1 MNDTLLLGNE
11 YVQNLFKNKVYK
23 WFRLSSSVFFRPRGV
38 VILLLSV
45 GVTTKHGYL
54 IVDDGELN
62 TKL

>member
-1 MNDTLLLGNE
+1 MI
-11 YVQNLFKNKVYK
+11 
-23 WFRLSSSVFFRPRGV
+23 SSVFFRPRGV